1 MEWIRKLLKQKKDY
15 KIKKMD
21 EISLCEVVNCFNN
34 KRNGDLFFCPPCRSR
49 WRAWLKKKKLHDEK
63 LEYSKETLLLH
74 KFLRKGV
81 GL

>member
-34 KRNGDLFFCPPCRSR
+34 KRNGDLFFLPS
-49 WRAWLKKKKLHDEK
+49 L
-63 LEYSKETLLLH
+63 
-74 KFLRKGV
+74 
-81 GL
+81 